1 MRIGITL
8 GDPAGVGGEL
18 VLLLIRE
25 LGPAAPVT
33 VFGSMAQLGRAAAA
47 LGMTPPLPFRPLPA
61 DAVDKP
67 EAYVEGPT
75 LLDLVPLTQDDVLPA
90 VPTRA
95 GGQAQ
100 LRYLSL
106 AAQAAKQGRIQAVVT
121 APVNK
126 GGISQ
131 VMGSRFSGQ
140 TELLARLAGLR
151 SSDVAMA
158 FTGEKLRTVVVTT
171 HIALKDVPATLKAER
186 IEKAVRLEVDHLEEL
201 GFRKPRLVVAGLNPH
216 AGEGGLFGDE
226 EHLVISPAVGALQ
239 TRFTEEGMRATISG
253 PLPVDTAFRRHLEG
267 RFDAVVAMYHDQA
280 MLACRLAAFGETV
293 NVTLGLPFVRTSPDH
308 GTAYD
313 LAGKGLADPRGVLSA
328 YRLAVRLV
336 ELRGRARET

>member
-1 MRIGITL
+1 
-8 GDPAGVGGEL
+8 
-18 VLLLIRE
+18 
-25 LGPAAPVT
+25 
-33 VFGSMAQLGRAAAA
+33 
-47 LGMTPPLPFRPLPA
+47 MTPPLPFRPLPA
-61 DAVDKP
+61 EAVDQP
-67 EAYVEGPT
+67 EAYLGGPT
-75 LLDLVPLTQDDVLPA
+75 LLDLVTLTPQDVLPA
-90 VPTRA
+90 VPTRP

-106 AAQAAKQGRIQAVVT
+106 GAQAAKQGHIDALVT
-121 APVNK
+121 GPVNK
-126 GGISQ
+126 GGISN

-151 SSDVAMA
+151 SGDVAMA

-171 HIALKDVPATLKAER
+171 HMALRDVPTALKAER
-186 IEKAVRLEVDHLEEL
+186 IEKAAVLEVAHLEEL
-201 GFRKPRLVVAGLNPH
+201 GFERPRLVVAGLNPH
-216 AGEGGLFGDE
+216 AGEGGQFGEE
-226 EHLVISPAVGALQ
+226 EHQVISPAVGALQ

-313 LAGKGLADPRGVLSA
+313 IAGKGLADPKGMLSA
-328 YRLAVRLV
+328 YRLALRLIEV
-336 ELRGRARET
+336 RARARST